1 MFIRV
6 RPSACET
13 ANVVV
18 NNSVL
23 AKPQS
28 SQLAT
33 FTSSP
38 ILSDLWA
45 GFPDARAEVCPVLD
59 PAVKVRR

>member
-1 MFIRV
+1 V

-18 NNSVL
+18 NKSVL

-38 ILSDLWA
+38 MLSDLSA
-45 GFPDARAEVCPVLD
+45 VPDARAEVCPVLD